1 MKVIYRKQVTFE
13 LPTRSVMCLIAV
25 LLLLI
30 SGFQSAHAR
39 MQESREP
46 IVWDITFEGND
57 NYSGIVLKQVIAT
70 EEPNLLRKIFRRIK
84 DYRLNDTELRRD
96 RIRVIRYYERRGF
109 DQVEVAVEHTP
120 EGKSWKRNVVFRIR
134 EGEPIRIVTSQVTI
148 DADSTVIQSIRDE
161 EAFLRTLS
169 SHDFREGNRYQT
181 IRRPDVVGSFTQV
194 MENHGFP
201 WAEVDIQAN
210 IDSVA
215 KQASVEITLEPG
227 PRSYFNEFTFEGVET
242 VPDRIVAREM
252 VIDKGRLY
260 DSRRVQESQ
269 RQIFGHHL
277 FRFATITIPEQE
289 EDSTLDLRVRIRENP
304 PRTVQA
310 SVGFGSEEYLRGQV
324 NWQSRNISGTGHRLS
339 FNARGSFIEQRLGAD
354 YLIPYVFNTRSSF
367 VSSPYGQRRLEPAF
381 ELLRVGITN
390 SLIYQIRR
398 AQTASVSYEFSLNEE
413 ISRRQEVSLPDTVL
427 GYNVSS
433 LLFSGYYSQR
443 VTRDPEGWV
452 VQPSAEFSGTFGE
465 STYKFQKLTLD
476 VRHYL
481 PLSRS
486 TKLATRI
493 HTGTIFYTQQ
503 DSLPSNIRFFTGGTN
518 SVRGWSRQDLGPKR
532 PSFNDGEFDG
542 YVPTGG
548 QAMFTFNIELRQQL
562 NFLFNGFGVGL
573 FLDGG
578 QIWREIDRIDERP
591 IQFGTGG
598 GLRYQ
603 SPIGPVRIDVGYKV
617 NPTEDDLG
625 IFGDTGSSNGWDR
638 IGIHFSIGQAF

>member
-1 MKVIYRKQVTFE
+1 LKIICRKQVTFE
-13 LPTRSVMCLIAV
+13 LPMRSVIGIIAV
-25 LLLLI
+25 LILLI
-30 SGFQSAHAR
+30 SGYQSADAR
-39 MQESREP
+39 MQQEKDP
-46 IVWDITFEGND
+46 VVWDISFEGND
-57 NYSGIVLKQVIAT
+57 NYSGIVLRQVIAT
-70 EEPNLLRKIFRRIK
+70 EEPNLLRKIFRRVK
-84 DYRLNDTELRRD
+84 DYRLNETELRRD
-96 RIRVIRYYERRGF
+96 RIRVIRYYERRGY
-109 DQVEVAVEHTP
+109 DQVEVTVDHSP
-120 EGKSWKRNVVFRIR
+120 ERKNWKRNVVFRIR
-134 EGEPIRIVTSQVTI
+134 EGEPIRIVSSQVI
-148 DADSTVIQSIRDE
+148 INADSAVVQSLRDE
-161 EAFLRTLS
+161 ESFQRSLS
-169 SHDFREGNRYQT
+169 SHDFRKGNRFQT
-181 IRRPDVVGSFTQV
+181 IRRPDVVGNFTQV

-201 WAEVDIQAN
+201 WAEVDIQAD

-215 KQASVEITLEPG
+215 KQASVDIILKPG
-227 PRSYFNEFTFEGVET
+227 PLSYFNEFTFEGVET

-252 VIDKGRLY
+252 VINKGRIY

-304 PRTVQA
+304 PRTIQA

-354 YLIPYVFNTRSSF
+354 YLIPYVFNTRSSY
-367 VSSPYGQRRLEPAF
+367 VTSPYGQRRLEPAF

-390 SLIYQIRR
+390 SLIYQIKR
-398 AQTASVSYEFSLNEE
+398 AQTATVSYEFSLNEE

-452 VQPSAEFSGTFGE
+452 IQPSAEFSGTFGE
-465 STYKFQKLTLD
+465 STFTFQKLTLD

-486 TKLATRI
+486 TKLASRI
-493 HTGTIFYTQQ
+493 HTGALFYTQQ
-503 DSLPSNIRFFTGGTN
+503 DSLPANIRFFTGGTN
-518 SVRGWSRQDLGPKR
+518 SVRGWSRQELGPKR

-548 QAMFTFNIELRQQL
+548 QAMFTFNIEVRQQL
-562 NFLFNGFGVGL
+562 NFLFNGFGMGV

-625 IFGDTGSSNGWDR
+625 IFGDMGSSNGWDR

>member
-1 MKVIYRKQVTFE
+1 M
-13 LPTRSVMCLIAV
+13 RSVIGIIAV
-25 LLLLI
+25 LILLI
-30 SGFQSAHAR
+30 SGYQSADAR
-39 MQESREP
+39 MQQEKDP
-46 IVWDITFEGND
+46 VVWDISFEGND
-57 NYSGIVLKQVIAT
+57 NYSGIVLRQVIAT
-70 EEPNLLRKIFRRIK
+70 EEPNLLRKIFRRVK
-84 DYRLNDTELRRD
+84 DYRLNETELRRD
-96 RIRVIRYYERRGF
+96 RIRVIRYYERRGY
-109 DQVEVAVEHTP
+109 DQVEVTVDHSP
-120 EGKSWKRNVVFRIR
+120 ERKNWKRNVVFRIR
-134 EGEPIRIVTSQVTI
+134 EGEPIRIVSSQVI
-148 DADSTVIQSIRDE
+148 INADSAVVQSLRDE
-161 EAFLRTLS
+161 ESFQRSLS
-169 SHDFREGNRYQT
+169 SHDFRKGNRFQT
-181 IRRPDVVGSFTQV
+181 IRRPDVVGNFTQV

-201 WAEVDIQAN
+201 WAEVDIQAD

-215 KQASVEITLEPG
+215 KQASVDIILKPG
-227 PRSYFNEFTFEGVET
+227 PLSYFNEFTFEGVET

-252 VIDKGRLY
+252 VINKGRIY

-304 PRTVQA
+304 PRTIQA

-354 YLIPYVFNTRSSF
+354 YLIPYVFNTRSSY
-367 VSSPYGQRRLEPAF
+367 VTSPYGQRRLEPAF

-390 SLIYQIRR
+390 SLIYQIKR
-398 AQTASVSYEFSLNEE
+398 AQTATVSYEFSLNEE

-465 STYKFQKLTLD
+465 STFTFQKLTLD

-486 TKLATRI
+486 TKLASRI
-493 HTGTIFYTQQ
+493 HTGALFYTQQ
-503 DSLPSNIRFFTGGTN
+503 DSLPANIRFFTGGTN
-518 SVRGWSRQDLGPKR
+518 SVRGWSRQELGPKR

-548 QAMFTFNIELRQQL
+548 QAMFTFNIEVRQQL
-562 NFLFNGFGVGL
+562 NFLFNGFGMGV

-625 IFGDTGSSNGWDR
+625 IFGDMGSSNGWDR
-638 IGIHFSIGQAF
+638 IGIHFSMGQAF

>member
-1 MKVIYRKQVTFE
+1 M
-13 LPTRSVMCLIAV
+13 RSVIGIIAV
-25 LLLLI
+25 LILLI
-30 SGFQSAHAR
+30 SGYQSADAR
-39 MQESREP
+39 MQQEKDP
-46 IVWDITFEGND
+46 VVWDISFEGND
-57 NYSGIVLKQVIAT
+57 NYSGIVLRQVIAT
-70 EEPNLLRKIFRRIK
+70 EEPNLLRKIFRRVK
-84 DYRLNDTELRRD
+84 DYRLNETELRRD
-96 RIRVIRYYERRGF
+96 RIRVIRYYERRGY
-109 DQVEVAVEHTP
+109 DQVEVTVDHSP
-120 EGKSWKRNVVFRIR
+120 ERKNWKRNVVFRIR
-134 EGEPIRIVTSQVTI
+134 EGEPIRIVSSQVI
-148 DADSTVIQSIRDE
+148 INADSAVVQSLRDE
-161 EAFLRTLS
+161 ESFQRSLS
-169 SHDFREGNRYQT
+169 SHDFRKGNRFQT
-181 IRRPDVVGSFTQV
+181 IRRPDVVGNFTQV

-201 WAEVDIQAN
+201 WAEVDIQAD

-215 KQASVEITLEPG
+215 KQASVDIILKPG
-227 PRSYFNEFTFEGVET
+227 PLSYFNEFTFEGVET

-252 VIDKGRLY
+252 VINKGRIY

-304 PRTVQA
+304 PRTIQA

-354 YLIPYVFNTRSSF
+354 YLIPYVFNTRSSY
-367 VSSPYGQRRLEPAF
+367 VTSPYGQRRLEPAF

-390 SLIYQIRR
+390 SLIYQIKR
-398 AQTASVSYEFSLNEE
+398 AQTATVSYEFSLNEE

-465 STYKFQKLTLD
+465 STFTFQKLTLD

-486 TKLATRI
+486 TKLASRI
-493 HTGTIFYTQQ
+493 HTGALFYTQQ
-503 DSLPSNIRFFTGGTN
+503 DSLPANIRFFTGGTN
-518 SVRGWSRQDLGPKR
+518 SVRGWSRQELGPKR

-548 QAMFTFNIELRQQL
+548 QAMFTFNIEVRQQL
-562 NFLFNGFGVGL
+562 NFLFNGFGMGV

-625 IFGDTGSSNGWDR
+625 IFGDMGSSNGWDR

>member
-1 MKVIYRKQVTFE
+1 LKIICRKQVTFE
-13 LPTRSVMCLIAV
+13 LPMRSVIGIIAV
-25 LLLLI
+25 LILLI
-30 SGFQSAHAR
+30 SGYQSADAR
-39 MQESREP
+39 MQQEKDP
-46 IVWDITFEGND
+46 VVWDISFEGND
-57 NYSGIVLKQVIAT
+57 NYSGIVLRQVIAT
-70 EEPNLLRKIFRRIK
+70 EEPNLLRKIFRRVK
-84 DYRLNDTELRRD
+84 DYRLNETELRRD
-96 RIRVIRYYERRGF
+96 RIRVIRYYERRGY
-109 DQVEVAVEHTP
+109 DQVEVTVDHSP
-120 EGKSWKRNVVFRIR
+120 ERKNWKRNVVFRIR
-134 EGEPIRIVTSQVTI
+134 EGEPIRIVSSQVI
-148 DADSTVIQSIRDE
+148 INADSAVVQSLRDE
-161 EAFLRTLS
+161 ESFQRSLS
-169 SHDFREGNRYQT
+169 SHDFRKGNRFQT
-181 IRRPDVVGSFTQV
+181 IRRPDVVGNFTQV

-201 WAEVDIQAN
+201 WAEVDIQAD

-215 KQASVEITLEPG
+215 KQASVDIILKPG
-227 PRSYFNEFTFEGVET
+227 PLSYFNEFTFEGVET

-252 VIDKGRLY
+252 VINKGRIY

-304 PRTVQA
+304 PRTIQA

-354 YLIPYVFNTRSSF
+354 YLIPYVFNTRSSY
-367 VSSPYGQRRLEPAF
+367 VTSPYGQRRLEPAF

-390 SLIYQIRR
+390 SLIYQIKR
-398 AQTASVSYEFSLNEE
+398 AQTATVSYEFSLNEE

-465 STYKFQKLTLD
+465 STFTFQKLTLD

-486 TKLATRI
+486 TKLASRI
-493 HTGTIFYTQQ
+493 HTGALFYTQQ
-503 DSLPSNIRFFTGGTN
+503 DSLPANIRFFTGGTN
-518 SVRGWSRQDLGPKR
+518 SVRGWSRQELGPKR

-548 QAMFTFNIELRQQL
+548 QAMFTFNIEVRQQL
-562 NFLFNGFGVGL
+562 NFLFNGFGMGV

-625 IFGDTGSSNGWDR
+625 IFGDMGSSNGWDR

>member
-1 MKVIYRKQVTFE
+1 M
-13 LPTRSVMCLIAV
+13 RSVIGIIAV
-25 LLLLI
+25 LILLI
-30 SGFQSAHAR
+30 SGYQSADAR
-39 MQESREP
+39 MQQEKDP
-46 IVWDITFEGND
+46 VVWDISFEGND
-57 NYSGIVLKQVIAT
+57 NYSGIVLRQVIAT
-70 EEPNLLRKIFRRIK
+70 EEPNLLRKIFRRVK
-84 DYRLNDTELRRD
+84 DYRLNETELRRD
-96 RIRVIRYYERRGF
+96 RIRVIRYYERRGY
-109 DQVEVAVEHTP
+109 DQVEVTVDHSP
-120 EGKSWKRNVVFRIR
+120 ERKNWKRNVVFRIR
-134 EGEPIRIVTSQVTI
+134 EGEPIRIVSSQVI
-148 DADSTVIQSIRDE
+148 INADSAVVQSLRDE
-161 EAFLRTLS
+161 ESFQRSLS
-169 SHDFREGNRYQT
+169 SHDFRKGNRFQT
-181 IRRPDVVGSFTQV
+181 IRRPDVVGNFTQV

-201 WAEVDIQAN
+201 WAEVDIQAD

-215 KQASVEITLEPG
+215 KQASVDIILKPG
-227 PRSYFNEFTFEGVET
+227 PLSYFNEFTFEGVET

-252 VIDKGRLY
+252 VINKGRIY

-304 PRTVQA
+304 PRTIQA

-354 YLIPYVFNTRSSF
+354 YLIPYVFNTRSSY
-367 VSSPYGQRRLEPAF
+367 VTSPYGQRRLEPAF

-390 SLIYQIRR
+390 SLIYQIKR
-398 AQTASVSYEFSLNEE
+398 AQTATVSYEFSLNEE

-452 VQPSAEFSGTFGE
+452 IQPSAEFSGTFGE
-465 STYKFQKLTLD
+465 STFTFQKLTLD

-486 TKLATRI
+486 TKLASRI
-493 HTGTIFYTQQ
+493 HTGALFYTQQ
-503 DSLPSNIRFFTGGTN
+503 DSLPANIRFFTGGTN
-518 SVRGWSRQDLGPKR
+518 SVRGWSRQELGPKR

-548 QAMFTFNIELRQQL
+548 QAMFTFNIEVRQQL
-562 NFLFNGFGVGL
+562 NFLFNGFGMGV

-625 IFGDTGSSNGWDR
+625 IFGDMGSSNGWDR